1 MPIFKKIPPAETAR
15 KIAPEDFLSRE
26 NQRLS
31 GLVDVA
37 EILGQQSDFHEILR
51 VVANKAASLL
61 SAEMALIMMIN
72 PLTRETVKTVIRA
85 GQEVS
90 DPGLHFLHTQITGWV
105 TKNQQAL
112 LSPDLQ
118 QDKRFGARFFADI
131 PVHAVVCVP
140 FVSEGILIGTLLLMS
155 QEKSKVFRED
165 DLACLKKLA
174 AIAAPFLR
182 NVQKLQ
188 EYFATP
194 MPEAGLLSKYASMGL
209 IGKSATFIQL
219 LAAIEAAARCDVRV
233 LLEGQS
239 GTGKELIA
247 RAMHRFSS
255 RTDQPFM
262 AVDCGAIPANLVES
276 ELFGHVK
283 GAFTGADRERK
294 GLLEQASGGT
304 LFMDE
309 IENLPLDLQAK
320 FMRVLQEGEV
330 RPVGSNVT
338 RKVNVRI
345 ISASSLSLR
354 ELVDRGKFRSDLF
367 YRLYV
372 YPIYVPALAD
382 RREDIPLL
390 ANHFLAKFAAE
401 QKKRVTSFHARLLD
415 FMRQRSW
422 PGNIR
427 ELENFVE
434 RLVTLVPPEKQV
446 VNHDILPADLQ
457 QEFRRSKT
465 SGSGPSVNPSLNQR
479 MQDFEKQIIQQTLV
493 DHDWNQSKAARVL
506 KISEQKLRYRMTK
519 LGIVRPASG

>member
-1 MPIFKKIPPAETAR
+1 MIGNTKSSIPEMTPPDENKA
-15 KIAPEDFLSRE
+15 FSRE

-31 GLVDVA
+31 ILFEIA
-37 EILGQQSDFHEILR
+37 EILGQENDFHEILR
-51 VVANKAASLL
+51 LVANKAASLL
-61 SAEMALIMMIN
+61 CAEIALIMMIN
-72 PLTRETVKTVIRA
+72 PLTRQTVKTVIKA
-85 GQEVS
+85 GQEIS
-90 DPGLHFLHTQITGWV
+90 HPDFHFVHTQITGWV
-105 TKNQQAL
+105 TKNRQAL

-118 QDKRFGARFFADI
+118 QDKRFGAKFFADI

-140 FVSEGILIGTLLLMS
+140 FMSEGIIIGTLLLMN
-155 QEKSKVFRED
+155 QENSKIFSED

-188 EYFATP
+188 AYFTAP
-194 MPEAGLLSKYASMGL
+194 LPEASLLTKYAGAGL

-247 RAMHRFSS
+247 RAIHRFSN
-255 RTDQPFM
+255 RTDGPFV
-262 AVDCGAIPANLVES
+262 AVDCGAIPSNLVES

-294 GLLEQASGGT
+294 GLIEQAAGGT
-304 LFMDE
+304 LFIDE
-309 IENLPLDLQAK
+309 IENLSSDMQSK

-338 RKVNVRI
+338 RKVNARI
-345 ISASSLSLR
+345 ISASSMSVR
-354 ELVDRGKFRSDLF
+354 DLVEKGKFRSDLF
-367 YRLYV
+367 YRLHV
-372 YPIYVPALAD
+372 YPIYVPSLAD

-401 QKKRVTSFHARLLD
+401 QNKRAASFHARLLD
-415 FMRQRSW
+415 FMRQRLW

-434 RLVTLVPPEKQV
+434 RLVTLVPAEEQMV
-446 VNHDILPADLQ
+446 SHEILPADIQ
-457 QEFRRSKT
+457 PEFRSAKT
-465 SGSGPSVNPSLNQR
+465 SGAGPSANPSLNHR
-479 MQDFEKQIIQQTLV
+479 MQDFEKQIIQQTLA
-493 DHDWNQSKAARVL
+493 DHDWNQSKAARAL

-519 LGIVRPASG
+519 LGIARPVSE